1 MRRTSGF
8 AVVAVILAL
17 VVGACGYGGEEGDSG
32 GTPTLQF
39 YTFPEPSGSFQAAAD
54 ECSKQSNG
62 KYKIA
67 LSLLPRDADGQ
78 REQLVR
84 RLAAEDSS
92 VDLIAMDI
100 IWTPEFAEAGWV
112 KEWTGSNKAQATQ
125 GVLAKP
131 VETATW
137 QNKLYGAPFNSNT
150 QLLWYR
156 KDLVKTPPKT
166 WDEMID
172 MAKQLPEAGTIQV
185 QGRQYEGLSVWFNS
199 LLESAGGSVLQGEKQ
214 EVALPE
220 GPTTKAAE
228 IMKRVATEAGDPSLA
243 NSTEDTARLA
253 FEAGDAAFM
262 VNYPFVYASAAEAA
276 KASPTGKKVFENMG
290 WALWPRVDA
299 NRPSKVSIGGINIGV
314 GAFTDHP
321 EEAFEAALCMRGPEN
336 QKRNATA
343 GGLPPSIAALY
354 DDPEVR
360 KTYPF
365 ADLIRSALQT
375 ASLRP
380 QSPAYNDI
388 SLAIQ
393 RTLHP
398 PSAID
403 PPAVAGELK
412 EKIESVLEGG
422 LI

>member
-262 VNYPFVYASAAEAA
+262 VNYPFVYASAAEA
-276 KASPTGKKVFENMG
+276 
-290 WALWPRVDA
+290 
-299 NRPSKVSIGGINIGV
+299 
-314 GAFTDHP
+314 
-321 EEAFEAALCMRGPEN
+321 
-336 QKRNATA
+336 
-343 GGLPPSIAALY
+343 
-354 DDPEVR
+354 
-360 KTYPF
+360 
-365 ADLIRSALQT
+365 
-375 ASLRP
+375 
-380 QSPAYNDI
+380 
-388 SLAIQ
+388 
-393 RTLHP
+393 
-398 PSAID
+398 
-403 PPAVAGELK
+403 
-412 EKIESVLEGG
+412 
-422 LI
+422 